1 MFKSFDLNNFITL
14 NRLKE
19 RKLNSLDLIHLTKFH
34 RLNKNQKNV
43 NLQSIF
49 LNCSFASIDFD
60 KKRIPL
66 QLSFFEILTWQKRY
80 TTKTSKNI
88 IGWDLK
94 KNTFTGLKLTLRSNL
109 YSFLEQINLYL
120 PLLEKPLSF
129 SYKSFKGK
137 KNFML
142 KIWFNQINKF
152 FPVQNIQDDFFKTFE
167 VQFKFNTYLNEE
179 KLFFLQSLHLF
190 EVFSE
195 IKPNYFLLKN

>member
-1 MFKSFDLNNFITL
+1 MFKTFNLNNFVEL

-19 RKLNSLDLIHLTKFH
+19 RKINSVDLIYLTKFH
-34 RLNKNQKNV
+34 KINKNQKSV
-43 NLQSIF
+43 NIDSIF
-49 LNCSFASIDFD
+49 LNCSFSSIDFD

-94 KNTFTGLKLTLRSNL
+94 KNTFTGLKLTLRSNV
-109 YSFLEQINLYL
+109 YSFLEQINLYM

-129 SYKSFKGK
+129 SSKTFKKKKSFL
-137 KNFML
+137 L
-142 KIWFNQINKF
+142 KVWFTQINKF

-179 KLFFLQSLHLF
+179 KFFYLQSMHLF

-195 IKPNYFLLKN
+195 IKPKYFLLKS

>member
-1 MFKSFDLNNFITL
+1 MFKTLNLNNFITL

-19 RKLNSLDLIHLTKFH
+19 RKLDSIDLIHLTKFH
-34 RLNKNQKNV
+34 KLKKDQKSI
-43 NLQSIF
+43 NLTSIF
-49 LNCSFASIDFD
+49 LNCSFSNIDFN

-66 QLSFFEILTWQKRY
+66 QLIFFEILTWQKRF
-80 TTKTSKNI
+80 TTKTNKNI

-94 KNTFTGLKLTLRSNL
+94 KNTFTGLKLTLRKNL

-120 PLLEKPLSF
+120 PLLEKPLILNKYNF
-129 SYKSFKGK
+129 RNK
-137 KNFML
+137 KNFLL

-167 VQFKFNTYLNEE
+167 VQFKFNSFINEE
-179 KLFFLQSLHLF
+179 KFFFLQSLHLF

-195 IKPNYFLLKN
+195 IKPKYFLLKN